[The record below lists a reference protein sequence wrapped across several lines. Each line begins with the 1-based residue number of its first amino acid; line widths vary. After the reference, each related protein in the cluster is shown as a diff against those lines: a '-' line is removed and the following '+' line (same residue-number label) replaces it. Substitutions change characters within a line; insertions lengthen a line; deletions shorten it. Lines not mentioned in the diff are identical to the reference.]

1 VHRHLSY
8 ANVMATVAVFIALGG
23 GAYAAT
29 ALPKNSVGATQLR
42 NDAVSSAKIKQGSLQ
57 RSDFRTADLVKLRG
71 PAGTAGSPGEAGA
84 AGPAGATG
92 AKGEPGARGEAGA
105 TVAKGDKGDKGDA
118 GTTGAKG
125 DKGDAGHSALTTL
138 QSGDTVRGVFGVDGT
153 ASDAGQQFA
162 TGVTL
167 PVPAPTAF
175 GNLDVS
181 VAGGFDDNSAC
192 TGSYAAPTA
201 PAGNVCIYPESAG
214 LNVDQAS
221 GLVPGDHETPY
232 GFIVQAV
239 SAADGPVVFQGS
251 WAYTAE

>member
-1 VHRHLSY
+1 MHRHLSY
-8 ANVMATVAVFIALGG
+8 ANVMATIAVFIALGG

-29 ALPKNSVGATQLR
+29 TLPKNSVGATQLR
-42 NDAVSSAKIKQGSLQ
+42 NDAVTSAKVKNGSLQ

-71 PAGTAGSPGEAGA
+71 PAGAKGADGAAGA
-84 AGPAGATG
+84 AGAPG
-92 AKGEPGARGEAGA
+92 AKGDRGE
-105 TVAKGDKGDKGDA
+105 KGDA
-118 GTTGAKG
+118 GR
-125 DKGDAGHSALTTL
+125 SALSTL

-153 ASDAGQQFA
+153 ATAADQQFA
-162 TGVTL
+162 AGVTL
-167 PVPAPTAF
+167 PVPAPATL

-181 VAGGFDDNSAC
+181 VAGGFDDNPAC

-201 PAGNVCIYPESAG
+201 PAGKVCIYPESAG

-221 GLVPGDHETPY
+221 GLVPGGNETLY

-239 SAADGPVVFQGS
+239 SAGGGPVVFQGS

>member
-1 VHRHLSY
+1 MHRHLSY
-8 ANVMATVAVFIALGG
+8 ANVMATVAVFLALGG

-42 NDAVSSAKIKQGSLQ
+42 NDAVSSAKVKNGSLQ
-57 RSDFRTADLVKLRG
+57 RSDFRAADLVKLRG
-71 PAGTAGSPGEAGA
+71 PVGPKGADGAAGA
-84 AGPAGATG
+84 AGAAGA
-92 AKGEPGARGEAGA
+92 P
-105 TVAKGDKGDKGDA
+105 
-118 GTTGAKG
+118 GAKG
-125 DKGDAGHSALTTL
+125 DKGEKGDSGRSALSTL

-153 ASDAGQQFA
+153 ASNVSGGEQFA

-167 PVPAPTAF
+167 PAQAPAAL

-181 VAGGFDDNSAC
+181 VAGGFDDNPAC

-201 PAGNVCIYPESAG
+201 PAGKVCIYPESAG
-214 LNVDQAS
+214 LNVHQAS

-239 SAADGPVVFQGS
+239 SAGDGPVVFQGS